1 MMRLLRLGVV
11 VVVVGVF
18 GGLVVVVYGVV
29 TRGPRAVQ
37 PIAFNHALHLTD
49 AGLECLDCHTDAKV
63 RRYAGLPG
71 KDMCYE
77 CHDPED
83 VAEQI
88 EEDGGVHSE
97 LVKLISFADADGDLP
112 WQRVAVTA
120 PDVFFS
126 HRRHVKAGGLDC
138 LKCHPA
144 QPKLRAPPRTT
155 ELVMSM
161 DDCLACHERSTVT
174 TDCLAC
180 HR

>member
-1 MMRLLRLGVV
+1 MMRLFKPGAVV
-11 VVVVGVF
+11 VVF
-18 GGLVVVVYGVV
+18 GGLVAVVYGVV
-29 TRGPRAVQ
+29 TRGPTVVQ

-63 RRYAGLPG
+63 RRHAGLPR
-71 KDMCYE
+71 KDTCFE

-97 LVKLISFADADGDLP
+97 LVKLISFADSDEDLP
-112 WQRVAVTA
+112 WQRVAVAA

-126 HRRHVKAGGLDC
+126 HRRHVEAGGLDC
-138 LKCHPA
+138 LQCHPA
-144 QPKLRAPPRTT
+144 QPKLRAPPRTA
-155 ELVMSM
+155 ELVMTM
-161 DDCLACHERSTVT
+161 DDCLACHQRSTVT